1 MKLITNPDPN
11 NFLLEE
17 KQGVGENAIEI
28 IASVACSEHIFTR
41 GGIAS
46 ITLTG
51 SLDKSFLRW
60 GRNQIHFNMNWYNVQ
75 NVHKLFDIAVD
86 IENENVISFEIDT
99 EIDEMAC
106 LVSL

>member
-51 SLDKSFLRW
+51 SLDKSFLR
-60 GRNQIHFNMNWYNVQ
+60 
-75 NVHKLFDIAVD
+75 
-86 IENENVISFEIDT
+86 
-99 EIDEMAC
+99 
-106 LVSL
+106 